1 MGGDRTGSDQPAMFQ
16 GTLFNNP
23 RGPLK
28 VYNPSYCSE
37 DLRNNC
43 WHVEI
48 SLLFFAELS
57 GLNQGYFKFFSIL
70 SNKNIQYL

>member
-1 MGGDRTGSDQPAMFQ
+1 MGGDRTGSDQPAMLQ
-16 GTLFNNP
+16 GTLFSNP

-28 VYNPSYCSE
+28 VYNLSYCSE

-43 WHVEI
+43 WHVAI

-57 GLNQGYFKFFSIL
+57 GLNQGYLKFFYIL
-70 SNKNIQYL
+70 NNKNIQYL